1 MPIPDTAVIAHW
13 EPPVA
18 LSGDKAQKK
27 LLLRWNHTL
36 KAFGCKRLVMVDVDG
51 LEPFMNDAEMHFQ
64 YVSSLEEALALFPDM
79 EPVYVEVEGHPLQ
92 DYEHPDKAVYIFG
105 SDFGDLPQATVGV
118 PTHNALHADITCGVV
133 LYDRSFKQW
142 P

>member
-1 MPIPDTAVIAHW
+1 MPTPDIAVIAHW
-13 EPPVA
+13 ELPVV
-18 LSGDKAQKK
+18 LRDGKVWKK
-27 LLLRWNHTL
+27 MLMRWNHTL
-36 KAFGCKRLVMVDVDG
+36 KAFGCKWLILVDVDNAG
-51 LEPFMNDAEMHFQ
+51 PFMNDAEIRFDRVDTLGQ
-64 YVSSLEEALALFPDM
+64 ALHLCPGM

-105 SDFGDLPQATVGV
+105 SDFGDLPEATVGV
-118 PTHNALHADITCGVV
+118 PTHNALHADITCGIV